1 MKKSERERK
10 AVSVPVDWTAFCET
24 ARAVS
29 VAAPASRT
37 DQPQNNRSDQA
48 EAQ

>member
-1 MKKSERERK
+1 MKKSERERTP
-10 AVSVPVDWTAFCET
+10 VSAPVGWTAFCEM

-37 DQPQNNRSDQA
+37 DEMQNNPSNRT